1 MKEIK
6 IIQYKVGK
14 KKNAS
19 GTYIKKSGFKPPTHQ
34 PGMLDRELAEAA
46 AKQFKKKEKDI
57 QAACAKIDAGD
68 KSIQDTRSS
77 STKVTQKC
85 GCIIL

>member
-1 MKEIK
+1 
-6 IIQYKVGK
+6 
-14 KKNAS
+14 
-19 GTYIKKSGFKPPTHQ
+19 
-34 PGMLDRELAEAA
+34 MLDRELAGAA